1 MAYLIPNRASPPTTD
16 NNYVKGRIFFFDN
29 HGSTNGYLINS
40 TTGNST
46 SSSIPTKDYRVLDFN
61 ILFNATAGT
70 AYIQCSDGTNWINT
84 YISQFSSA
92 NITSHCQF
100 GFNPPNSHR
109 YIRVVTEGIS
119 GGQVLI
125 TCSGQSLHL
134 VEA

>member
-1 MAYLIPNRASPPTTD
+1 MTYLIPNRASPPTTD
-16 NNYVKGRIFFFDN
+16 NNYVAGRIFFFDN
-29 HGSTNGYLINS
+29 HGSTSGYLIDT

-46 SSSIPTKDYRVLDFN
+46 SSEIPTKDYRVLDFN
-61 ILFNATAGT
+61 ILFNATVGT

-84 YISQFSSA
+84 YIPQFSSV
-92 NITSHCQF
+92 NITSSCQF
-100 GFNPPNSHR
+100 GFNPPNAHP
-109 YIRVVTEGIS
+109 YIRVVTEGID